1 MDKYELLKEIHN
13 NDIYKDNMTIV
24 VYNSKGELTDNVRVI
39 RTTGANGTRLAI
51 IGEDK

>member
-24 VYNSKGELTDNVRVI
+24 VYNSKGELTDNV
-39 RTTGANGTRLAI
+39 
-51 IGEDK
+51 